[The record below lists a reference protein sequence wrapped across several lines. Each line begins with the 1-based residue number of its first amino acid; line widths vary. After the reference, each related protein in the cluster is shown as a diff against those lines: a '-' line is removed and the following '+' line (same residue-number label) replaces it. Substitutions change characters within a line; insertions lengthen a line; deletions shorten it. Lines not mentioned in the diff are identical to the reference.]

1 MVLYHKYL
9 ENYRLYFLYYLKS
22 NVRFQLDKTKSQVEA
37 RRTQNL
43 IDTLKFIGERD
54 ASFLIEGGWYF
65 NRPDKLKSQLRD
77 YGLHYFILRP
87 TRNYLHKAYLRRTPR
102 SSKNLNN
109 DADWANYDRK
119 ILIPQLR
126 HNEKILAKLNDK
138 ETTRIVEE
146 DLQARVRI
154 VYSVIK
160 QREKDPVIFI
170 ITGPNTSGKST
181 LFVWTLAMFFGI
193 VDNDKLERFLMNV
206 GST

>member
-1 MVLYHKYL
+1 MELHYKYL
-9 ENYRLYFLYYLKS
+9 ENYRLHFLYSLKP
-22 NVRFQLDKTKSQVEA
+22 NARFQPGKTKSQVEA
-37 RRTQNL
+37 LRTQNL
-43 IDTLKFIGERD
+43 IDTLQTIGERN

-77 YGLHYFILRP
+77 YGLHYFILHP
-87 TRNYLHKAYLRRTPR
+87 TLNYLHEAYLRRTPG

-126 HNEKILAKLNDK
+126 QNEKILAKLNDK
-138 ETTRIVEE
+138 EATRIIEE
-146 DLQARVRI
+146 DLQARVRV

-160 QREKDPVIFI
+160 QREKDPIIFI

-193 VDNDKLERFLMNV
+193 VDNDKLERFLM
-206 GST
+206 SIDAE